1 MFTTYMNSNG
11 EFEFE
16 GVTWKVDV
24 VKRPA
29 LGILGDG
36 EIRKYIQLY
45 KNGEQWMAVSN
56 VDLKCS
62 GMEANTISEFID
74 MLKEAVNDNFFA
86 NKINVTIPLDVYRNL
101 FIKWK

>member
-1 MFTTYMNSNG
+1 MFTTYMNSDG

-16 GVTWKVDV
+16 NATWKVDV

-29 LGILGDG
+29 LGDG

-56 VDLKCS
+56 IDLKCC

-86 NKINVTIPLDVYRNL
+86 NKLNVTIPLDVYRNL